1 MASISN
7 ASDEDAL
14 LRARIDDACHLC
26 DVRSCP
32 RFVGFLDERQ
42 QAVARAVL
50 REKGVTD
57 GVFFGGHT
65 EAERTVLGLFPAFYE
80 PDESLFPIRAVAFHY
95 RTAVTLSHRDV
106 LGALM
111 SAGIRRDKVGDIV
124 CTAGRAVVFA
134 DEELA
139 PFLAETVQKIAGEG
153 VRAEYPFEEPIA
165 VQREFRLLKDTVA
178 SPRLDAVVHVAL
190 RTSREE
196 AARRIAMG
204 LVSRNHIPTTVVSE
218 TVCEG
223 DILSIRGAGR
233 FRVSR
238 IGPPTKKGRLMLE
251 IEQYL

>member
-57 GVFFGGHT
+57 AVFYGGYPD
-65 EAERTVLGLFPAFYE
+65 AERTILGVFPAFLPPE
-80 PDESLFPIRAVAFHY
+80 DALFPVRAVAFHF
-95 RTAVTLSHRDV
+95 RPSATLSHRDV

-124 CTAGRAVVFA
+124 CTAGRAVVMA
-134 DEELA
+134 DEEMA
-139 PFLAETVQKIAGEG
+139 PFLAEAVTKIAGEG
-153 VRAEYPFEEPIA
+153 VRAEYPYDTPVA
-165 VQREFRLLKDTVA
+165 VQREFRVIQNTVA

-190 RTSREE
+190 GTSREE
-196 AARRIAMG
+196 AARRITMG
-204 LVSRNHIPTTVVSE
+204 LVSRNHLPTTAVAE

-223 DILSIRGAGR
+223 DILSVRGAGR
-233 FRVSR
+233 FRVAQ
-238 IGPPTKKGRLMLE
+238 IGPTTKKGRLILKV
-251 IEQYL
+251 EQFV